1 MRKLRIWGK
10 YMSEK
15 KSETS
20 SGYKRSLSNAHIQLI
35 ALGGTIGTGLFLG
48 VGDSIH
54 RAGPSVILIYIIV
67 GIFLFLLMRALGELI
82 MSDLNK
88 HTYIDFIEQYLGKN
102 IGFITGYLYWL
113 SWITLGMAETTA
125 LGIYFKYWFPTLKP
139 WVPGI
144 ITIVALL
151 IINLISARV
160 FGNLEFSFAI
170 IKIITIVAFVL
181 LILYLLITGGKT
193 SFGPVAFANLDDHG
207 GFFARGPHGFL
218 QGFQMV
224 IFSFIGVE
232 LIGLTAAEAQNPE
245 TTLKRAINQLPI
257 RIILFYVMA
266 ILGILLVIPWSKVS
280 TNSSP
285 FVQALGATGIRNASS
300 IINFV
305 VISAAVS
312 STNSFLYSAGRLL
325 FSVTYDGKG
334 KWNKAFGHLSRRQL
348 PQNALILSALL
359 MGCAPAITLVIGDQA
374 FNFISSTSTSMFL
387 IIWCLM
393 VLTHI
398 SYRRKT
404 PADQLNDFKMPGFPY
419 IDYFILL
426 FFILLIILLLV
437 LPSYRIPMIAA
448 IVTFIVLYLIS
459 KLWSNEKAV

>member
-1 MRKLRIWGK
+1 
-10 YMSEK
+10 MSEK

-20 SGYKRSLSNAHIQLI
+20 SVYKRTLGNAHIQLI

-139 WVPGI
+139 WIPCIV
-144 ITIVALL
+144 TIVALL

-232 LIGLTAAEAQNPE
+232 LIGLTAAETQNPE

-312 STNSFLYSAGRLL
+312 STNSFVYSAGRLL

>member
-1 MRKLRIWGK
+1 
-10 YMSEK
+10 MSEK

-20 SGYKRSLSNAHIQLI
+20 SGYKRTLSNAHIQLI

-54 RAGPSVILIYIIV
+54 KAGPSVILTYIIV

-102 IGFITGYLYWL
+102 IGFITGYLYWF

-139 WVPGI
+139 WIPGI

-181 LILYLLITGGKT
+181 LILYLLITGAKT

-232 LIGLTAAEAQNPE
+232 LIGLTAAEVQNPE

-285 FVQALGATGIRNASS
+285 FVQALGATGIPDANS

-312 STNSFLYSAGRLL
+312 STNSLLYTAGRLL

-374 FNFISSTSTSMFL
+374 FNFISSTATSMFL

-426 FFILLIILLLV
+426 FFILLIILLLI

>member
-1 MRKLRIWGK
+1 MTD
-10 YMSEK
+10 
-15 KSETS
+15 KSSQTN
-20 SGYKRSLSNAHIQLI
+20 SGYKRTLSNAHIQLI

-82 MSDLNK
+82 MSDLSK
-88 HTYIDFIEQYLGKN
+88 HTYIDFIEKYLGKN
-102 IGFITGYLYWL
+102 IGFITGYLYWI

-125 LGIYFKYWFPTLKP
+125 LGIYFQYWFPSLKP
-139 WVPGI
+139 WIPGLV
-144 ITIVALL
+144 TIVLLL

-170 IKIITIVAFVL
+170 IKIVTIIAFVL
-181 LILYLLITGGKT
+181 LIAYLLITGGKT
-193 SFGPVAFANLDDHG
+193 SFGPVVFANLDDHG
-207 GFFARGPHGFL
+207 GFFSRGTKGFL

-232 LIGLTAAEAQNPE
+232 LIGLTAAEAQNPRV
-245 TTLKRAINQLPI
+245 TLRNAINQLPI
-257 RIILFYVMA
+257 RIILFYVLA
-266 ILGILLVIPWSKVS
+266 ILAILLVIPWSKVS
-280 TNSSP
+280 TSSSP
-285 FVQALGATGIRNASS
+285 FVQALGATGIKNASS

-305 VISAAVS
+305 VVSAAVS

-325 FSVTYDGKG
+325 FSVTFHGKG
-334 KWNKAFGHLSRRQL
+334 KWNETFGHLSKRQL
-348 PQNALILSALL
+348 PQNGLILSAVL
-359 MGCAPAITLVIGDQA
+359 MGLAPLITLVIGDQA

-398 SYRRKT
+398 TYRRKT
-404 PADQLNDFKMPGFPY
+404 PENELNDFKMPGFPY
-419 IDYFILL
+419 LDYLILL
-426 FFILLIILLLV
+426 FFILMILLLLV

-448 IVTFIVLYLIS
+448 IVTFIILYGIT
-459 KLWSNEKAV
+459 KIWDKENTAN

>member
-1 MRKLRIWGK
+1 MT
-10 YMSEK
+10 K
-15 KSETS
+15 KDSQTN
-20 SGYKRSLSNAHIQLI
+20 SGYKRTLSNAHIQLI

-54 RAGPSVILIYIIV
+54 RAGPSVILIYIVV

-88 HTYIDFIEQYLGKN
+88 HTYIDFIEKYLGKN
-102 IGFITGYLYWL
+102 IGFITGYLYGL

-125 LGIYFKYWFPTLKP
+125 LGIYFQYWFPGLKP
-139 WVPGI
+139 WIPGL
-144 ITIVALL
+144 ITIVLLL

-170 IKIITIVAFVL
+170 IKIVTIVAFVI
-181 LILYLLITGGKT
+181 LIGYLLVTGGKT
-193 SFGPVAFANLDDHG
+193 SFGPVTFANLDDNG
-207 GFFARGPHGFL
+207 GFFARGGKGFL

-232 LIGLTAAEAQNPE
+232 LIGLTAAEAQNPKV
-245 TTLKRAINQLPI
+245 TLRNAINQLPV
-257 RIILFYVMA
+257 RIILFYVLA
-266 ILGILLVIPWSKVS
+266 ILAILLVIPWSKVS

-285 FVQALGATGIRNASS
+285 FVEALGATGIKNASS

-325 FSVTYDGKG
+325 FSVTFNGKG
-334 KWNKAFGHLSRRQL
+334 KWNETFGHLSHRQL
-348 PQNALILSALL
+348 PQNGLILSAVL
-359 MGCAPAITLVIGDQA
+359 MGLAPLITFLIGDQA

-393 VLTHI
+393 TLTHI
-398 SYRRKT
+398 AYRRRT
-404 PADQLNDFKMPGFPY
+404 PESELNDFKMPGFPY
-419 IDYFILL
+419 LDYLILL
-426 FFILLIILLLV
+426 FFGLMIILLLI

-448 IVTFIVLYLIS
+448 ILIFIILYGIT
-459 KLWSNEKAV
+459 KIWDKEKNEN

>member
-1 MRKLRIWGK
+1 MG
-10 YMSEK
+10 EK

-20 SGYKRSLSNAHIQLI
+20 SGYKRTLSNAHIQLI

-54 RAGPSVILIYIIV
+54 RTGPSVILIYIIV

-88 HTYIDFIEQYLGKN
+88 HAYIDFIEQYLGKN

-139 WVPGI
+139 WIPGI

-151 IINLISARV
+151 IINSISARV

-193 SFGPVAFANLDDHG
+193 SFGPVTFANLDDHG

-232 LIGLTAAEAQNPE
+232 LIGLTAAEVQNPE

-285 FVQALGATGIRNASS
+285 FVQALGATGIPNASS

-312 STNSFLYSAGRLL
+312 SINSFLYSAGRLL

-359 MGCAPAITLVIGDQA
+359 MGCAPAIALVIGDQA
-374 FNFISSTSTSMFL
+374 FNFISSISTSMFL

-426 FFILLIILLLV
+426 FFILLIILLLI

>member
-1 MRKLRIWGK
+1 
-10 YMSEK
+10 MSEK

-20 SGYKRSLSNAHIQLI
+20 SGYKRTLSNAHIQLI

-102 IGFITGYLYWL
+102 IGFITGYLYWF

-139 WVPGI
+139 WIPGI

-181 LILYLLITGGKT
+181 LILYLLITGAKT

-232 LIGLTAAEAQNPE
+232 LIGLTAAEVQNPE

-285 FVQALGATGIRNASS
+285 FVQALGATGIPDASS

-312 STNSFLYSAGRLL
+312 STNSLLYTAGRLL

-374 FNFISSTSTSMFL
+374 FNFISSTTTSMFL

-426 FFILLIILLLV
+426 FFILLIILLLI

>member
-1 MRKLRIWGK
+1 MT
-10 YMSEK
+10 K
-15 KSETS
+15 KDSQNN
-20 SGYKRSLSNAHIQLI
+20 SGYKRTLSNAHIQLI

-54 RAGPSVILIYIIV
+54 SAGPSVILIYIIV
-67 GIFLFLLMRALGELI
+67 GLFLFLLMRALGELI

-88 HTYIDFIEQYLGKN
+88 HTYIDFIEKYLGKN

-125 LGIYFKYWFPTLKP
+125 LGIYFQYWFPSLKP
-139 WVPGI
+139 WIPGL
-144 ITIVALL
+144 ITIIILL
-151 IINLISARV
+151 IINLISAKV

-170 IKIITIVAFVL
+170 IKIVTIVAFVI
-181 LILYLLITGGKT
+181 LIAYLLLTGGKT
-193 SFGPVAFANLDDHG
+193 TFGPITFSNLTTDG
-207 GFFARGPHGFL
+207 GFFARGSKGFL

-232 LIGLTAAEAQNPE
+232 LVGLTAAEAKNPKV
-245 TTLKRAINQLPI
+245 TLKNAIDELPV
-257 RIILFYVMA
+257 RIILFYVLA
-266 ILGILLVIPWSKVS
+266 ILAILLVIPWNKVS

-325 FSVTYDGKG
+325 FSVTYDGQG
-334 KWNKAFGHLSRRQL
+334 KWNQTFGHLSKRQL
-348 PQNALILSALL
+348 PQNGLILSAVL
-359 MGCAPAITLVIGDQA
+359 MGLAPLITFIIGDQA

-387 IIWCLM
+387 IIWSLM
-393 VLTHI
+393 TLTHI
-398 SYRRKT
+398 AYRRKT
-404 PADQLNDFKMPGFPY
+404 PESQLSDYQMPGFPY
-419 IDYFILL
+419 LDYIILA
-426 FFILLIILLLV
+426 FFVLMIILLLA
-437 LPSYRIPMIAA
+437 LPSHRIPMIAA
-448 IVTFIVLYLIS
+448 IVVFIVLYTIS
-459 KLWSNEKAV
+459 KIWDKEKTI

>member
-1 MRKLRIWGK
+1 MT
-10 YMSEK
+10 K
-15 KSETS
+15 KDSQND
-20 SGYKRSLSNAHIQLI
+20 SGYKRTLSNAHIQLI

-54 RAGPSVILIYIIV
+54 SAGPSVILIYIIV
-67 GIFLFLLMRALGELI
+67 GFFLFLLMRALGELI

-88 HTYIDFIEQYLGKN
+88 HTYIDFIEKYLGKN

-125 LGIYFKYWFPTLKP
+125 LGIYFQYWFPGLQP
-139 WVPGI
+139 WIPGLV
-144 ITIVALL
+144 TIAVLL
-151 IINLISARV
+151 LINLISAKV

-170 IKIITIVAFVL
+170 IKIVTIIAFVI
-181 LILYLLITGGKT
+181 LIAYLLLTGGKT
-193 SFGPVAFANLDDHG
+193 TFGPITFSNLFSHG
-207 GFFARGPHGFL
+207 GFFARGPKGFL

-232 LIGLTAAEAQNPE
+232 LVGLTAAEAKNPKV
-245 TTLKRAINQLPI
+245 TLKNAIDELPV
-257 RIILFYVMA
+257 RIILFYVLA
-266 ILGILLVIPWSKVS
+266 ILAILLVIPWNKVA

-334 KWNKAFGHLSRRQL
+334 KWNQTFGHLSHRQL
-348 PQNALILSALL
+348 PQNGLILSAVL
-359 MGCAPAITLVIGDQA
+359 MALAPLITLVIGDKA

-387 IIWCLM
+387 IIWSLM
-393 VLTHI
+393 TLTHI
-398 SYRRKT
+398 AYRRKT
-404 PADQLNDFKMPGFPY
+404 PEDQLGDYQMPGFPY
-419 IDYFILL
+419 LDYFILI
-426 FFILLIILLLV
+426 FFGLMIILLLI

-448 IVTFIVLYLIS
+448 IVVFIILYIIS
-459 KLWSNEKAV
+459 KIWDKEKTV

>member
-1 MRKLRIWGK
+1 
-10 YMSEK
+10 MSEK

-20 SGYKRSLSNAHIQLI
+20 SGYKRTLSNTHIQLI

-113 SWITLGMAETTA
+113 SWIALGMAETTA

-139 WVPGI
+139 WIPGI

-151 IINLISARV
+151 IINLISTRV

-193 SFGPVAFANLDDHG
+193 IFGPVAFANLDDHG

-232 LIGLTAAEAQNPE
+232 LIGLTAAEVQNPE
-245 TTLKRAINQLPI
+245 TTLKRAINQMPI

-285 FVQALGATGIRNASS
+285 FVQALGATGIPNASS

-312 STNSFLYSAGRLL
+312 STNSLLYSAGRLL

-426 FFILLIILLLV
+426 FFILLIILLLI

-448 IVTFIVLYLIS
+448 IITFIVLCLIS

>member
-1 MRKLRIWGK
+1 MT
-10 YMSEK
+10 K
-15 KSETS
+15 KDSQTN
-20 SGYKRSLSNAHIQLI
+20 SGYKRTLSNAHIQLI

-54 RAGPSVILIYIIV
+54 RAGPSVILIYIVV

-88 HTYIDFIEQYLGKN
+88 HTYIDFIVKYLGKN

-125 LGIYFKYWFPTLKP
+125 LGIYFQYWFPGLKP
-139 WVPGI
+139 WIPGL
-144 ITIVALL
+144 ITIVLLL

-170 IKIITIVAFVL
+170 IKIVTIVAFVI
-181 LILYLLITGGKT
+181 LIGYLLVTGGKT
-193 SFGPVAFANLDDHG
+193 SFGPVTFANLDDNG
-207 GFFARGPHGFL
+207 GFFARGGKGFL

-232 LIGLTAAEAQNPE
+232 LIGLTAAEAQNPKV
-245 TTLKRAINQLPI
+245 TLRNAINQLPV
-257 RIILFYVMA
+257 RIILFYVLA
-266 ILGILLVIPWSKVS
+266 ILAILLVIPWSKVS

-285 FVQALGATGIRNASS
+285 FVEALGATGIKNASS

-325 FSVTYDGKG
+325 FSVTFNGKG
-334 KWNKAFGHLSRRQL
+334 KWNETFGHLSHRQL
-348 PQNALILSALL
+348 PQNGLILSAVL
-359 MGCAPAITLVIGDQA
+359 MGLAPLITFLIGDQA

-393 VLTHI
+393 TLTHI
-398 SYRRKT
+398 AYRRRT
-404 PADQLNDFKMPGFPY
+404 PESELNDFKMPGFPY
-419 IDYFILL
+419 LDYLILL
-426 FFILLIILLLV
+426 FFGLMIILLLI

-448 IVTFIVLYLIS
+448 ILIFIILYGIT
-459 KLWSNEKAV
+459 KIWDKEKNEN

>member
-1 MRKLRIWGK
+1 MN
-10 YMSEK
+10 EK
-15 KSETS
+15 KSQTN
-20 SGYKRSLSNAHIQLI
+20 SGYKRTLSNTHIQLI

-54 RAGPSVILIYIIV
+54 RAGPSIILIYIIV
-67 GIFLFLLMRALGELI
+67 GIFLLMLMRALGELI

-102 IGFITGYLYWL
+102 IGFITGYLYWI

-139 WVPGI
+139 WIPGI
-144 ITIVALL
+144 ITIIFLL

-181 LILYLLITGGKT
+181 LIIYLLITGGKT
-193 SFGPVAFANLDDHG
+193 SFGPVVLANLNDHG
-207 GFFARGPHGFL
+207 GFFARGTKGFF

-232 LIGLTAAEAQNPE
+232 LIGLTAAEAQNPRV
-245 TTLKRAINQLPI
+245 TLKRAINQLPV

-300 IINFV
+300 SINFV

-325 FSVTYDGKG
+325 FSVTYDGKE
-334 KWNKAFGHLSRRQL
+334 KWNQICGHLSRRQL
-348 PQNALILSALL
+348 PQNALMLSALL
-359 MGCAPAITLVIGDQA
+359 MACAPAITLIIGDQA
-374 FNFISSTSTSMFL
+374 FNFISSTTTSMFL

-393 VLTHI
+393 ILTHMA
-398 SYRRKT
+398 YRKRT
-404 PADQLNDFKMPGFPY
+404 PENELNDFKMPGYPY
-419 IDYFILL
+419 LDYLILL
-426 FFILLIILLLV
+426 FFILMIVLLLI

-448 IVTFIVLYLIS
+448 IVTFIILYLIS
-459 KLWSNEKAV
+459 KVWSNEKAV

>member
-1 MRKLRIWGK
+1 MKEND
-10 YMSEK
+10 SQ
-15 KSETS
+15 TN
-20 SGYKRSLSNAHIQLI
+20 SGYKRTLSNAHIQLI

-67 GIFLFLLMRALGELI
+67 GIFLFLLMRALGEMI
-82 MSDLNK
+82 MSDLSK
-88 HTYIDFIEQYLGKN
+88 HTYIDFIEKYLGKN

-125 LGIYFKYWFPTLKP
+125 LGIYFQYWFPSLKP
-139 WVPGI
+139 WVPGL
-144 ITIVALL
+144 ITIIVLL
-151 IINLISARV
+151 AINLISARV

-170 IKIITIVAFVL
+170 IKIITILAFVV
-181 LILYLLITGGKT
+181 LIACLLITGGKT
-193 SFGPVAFANLDDHG
+193 SFGPVSFVNLEDHG
-207 GFFARGPHGFL
+207 GFFARGSKGFF

-232 LIGLTAAEAQNPE
+232 LIGLTAAEAQNPKV
-245 TTLKRAINQLPI
+245 TLRNAINQLPL
-257 RIILFYVMA
+257 RIILFYVLA
-266 ILGILLVIPWSKVS
+266 ILAILLVIPWSKVA

-285 FVQALGATGIRNASS
+285 FVQALGATGIKNASS

-325 FSVTYDGKG
+325 FSVTFNGKG
-334 KWNKAFGHLSRRQL
+334 KWNKTFGHLSHRQL
-348 PQNALILSALL
+348 PQNGLVLSAVL
-359 MGCAPAITLVIGDQA
+359 MGLAPLITLAIGDQA

-393 VLTHI
+393 ILTHM
-398 SYRRKT
+398 SYRKQT
-404 PADQLNDFKMPGFPY
+404 PTAKLNDFKMPGYPY
-419 IDYFILL
+419 LDYFILL
-426 FFILLIILLLV
+426 FFVLMIILLLI
-437 LPSYRIPMIAA
+437 LPSYRIPMMAA
-448 IVTFIVLYLIS
+448 ILIFAILYLIS
-459 KLWSNEKAV
+459 KIWNKETI

>member
-1 MRKLRIWGK
+1 MKEND
-10 YMSEK
+10 SQ
-15 KSETS
+15 TN
-20 SGYKRSLSNAHIQLI
+20 SGYKRTLSNAHIQLI

-67 GIFLFLLMRALGELI
+67 GIFLFLLMRALGDLI
-82 MSDLNK
+82 MSDLSK
-88 HTYIDFIEQYLGKN
+88 HTYIDFIEKYLGKN

-125 LGIYFKYWFPTLKP
+125 LGIYFQYWFPSLKP
-139 WVPGI
+139 WVPGL
-144 ITIVALL
+144 ITIIVLL
-151 IINLISARV
+151 AINLISARV

-170 IKIITIVAFVL
+170 IKIITILAFVV
-181 LILYLLITGGKT
+181 LIAWLLITGGKT
-193 SFGPVAFANLDDHG
+193 SFGPVAFVNLEDHG
-207 GFFARGPHGFL
+207 GFFARGSKGFF

-232 LIGLTAAEAQNPE
+232 LIGLTAAEAQNPKV
-245 TTLKRAINQLPI
+245 TLRNAINQLPL
-257 RIILFYVMA
+257 RIILFYVLA
-266 ILGILLVIPWSKVS
+266 ILAILLVIPWSKVA

-285 FVQALGATGIRNASS
+285 FVQALGATGIKNASS

-325 FSVTYDGKG
+325 FSVTFNGKG
-334 KWNKAFGHLSRRQL
+334 KWNKTFGHLSHRQL
-348 PQNALILSALL
+348 PQNGLVLSAVL
-359 MGCAPAITLVIGDQA
+359 MGLAPLITLAIGDQA

-393 VLTHI
+393 ILTHM
-398 SYRRKT
+398 SYRKQT
-404 PADQLNDFKMPGFPY
+404 PTSKLNDFKMPGYPY
-419 IDYFILL
+419 LDYFILL
-426 FFILLIILLLV
+426 FFVLMIILLLI
-437 LPSYRIPMIAA
+437 LPSYRIPMMAA
-448 IVTFIVLYLIS
+448 ILIFAILYLIS
-459 KLWSNEKAV
+459 KIWNKETI

>member
-1 MRKLRIWGK
+1 MT
-10 YMSEK
+10 K
-15 KSETS
+15 KDSQTN
-20 SGYKRSLSNAHIQLI
+20 SGYKRTLSNAHIQLI

-54 RAGPSVILIYIIV
+54 RAGPSVILIYIVV

-88 HTYIDFIEQYLGKN
+88 HTYIDFIEKYLGKN

-125 LGIYFKYWFPTLKP
+125 LGIYFQYWFPGLKP
-139 WVPGI
+139 WIPGL
-144 ITIVALL
+144 ITIVLLL

-170 IKIITIVAFVL
+170 IKIVTIVAFVI
-181 LILYLLITGGKT
+181 LIGYLLVIGGKT
-193 SFGPVAFANLDDHG
+193 SFGPVTFANLDDNG
-207 GFFARGPHGFL
+207 GFFARGGKGFL

-232 LIGLTAAEAQNPE
+232 LIGLTAAEAQNPKV
-245 TTLKRAINQLPI
+245 TLRNAINQLPV
-257 RIILFYVMA
+257 RIILFYVLA
-266 ILGILLVIPWSKVS
+266 ILAILLVIPWSKVS

-285 FVQALGATGIRNASS
+285 FVEALGATGIKNASS

-325 FSVTYDGKG
+325 FSVTFNGKG
-334 KWNKAFGHLSRRQL
+334 KWNETFGHLSHRQL
-348 PQNALILSALL
+348 PQNGLILSAVL
-359 MGCAPAITLVIGDQA
+359 MGLAPLITFLIGDQA

-393 VLTHI
+393 TLTHI
-398 SYRRKT
+398 AYRRRT
-404 PADQLNDFKMPGFPY
+404 PESELNDFKMPGFPY
-419 IDYFILL
+419 LDYLILL
-426 FFILLIILLLV
+426 FFGLMIILLLI

-448 IVTFIVLYLIS
+448 ILIFIILYGIT
-459 KLWSNEKAV
+459 KIWDKEKNEN